1 MNYEKMEYKV
11 LTQKDKFFSRKFDP
25 QQLEAALNS
34 YALEGWVLIT
44 AATAEIGMSGLGT
57 REEMI
62 FVLGRP
68 AS

>member
-1 MNYEKMEYKV
+1 MNYQKMQYKV

-34 YALEGWVLIT
+34 YASEGWVLVT
-44 AATAEIGMSGLGT
+44 AATAEIGMGMGA